1 LGHHQLMSSMGTEQK
16 TSLFLFLKS
25 SFHDWWNSNTTSN
38 MLAATSTTILV
49 TSQWLS
55 QQLYLGYASCGYASG
70 YANGYAHMAKLGA
83 IHDNAHGYVYSYADD
98 YAP

>member
-1 LGHHQLMSSMGTEQK
+1 
-16 TSLFLFLKS
+16 
-25 SFHDWWNSNTTSN
+25 

-55 QQLYLGYASCGYASG
+55 QRLYLGYASCGYASG
-70 YANGYAHMAKLGA
+70 YAQMAKLGA
-83 IHDNAHGYVYSYADD
+83 IHGNAHGYVYSYADD